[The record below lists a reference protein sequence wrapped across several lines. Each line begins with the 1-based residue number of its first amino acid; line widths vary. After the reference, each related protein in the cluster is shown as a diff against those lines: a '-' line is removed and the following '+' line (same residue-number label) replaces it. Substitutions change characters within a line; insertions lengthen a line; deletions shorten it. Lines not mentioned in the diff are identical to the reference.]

1 MMSFAG
7 IDEAV
12 NINAK
17 GPRINT
23 AAIIKNTQM
32 KKSVI
37 KDWAEVFFFFPLRCC
52 AITIAF
58 FNS

>member
-12 NINAK
+12 NMNTK

-23 AAIIKNTQM
+23 AAIIKNAQV

-37 KDWAEVFFFFPLRCC
+37 KDRAEVFFFLPLRWCR
-52 AITIAF
+52 ITIAI
-58 FNS
+58 FNN

>member
-12 NINAK
+12 NMNTK

-23 AAIIKNTQM
+23 AAIIRNAQM
-32 KKSVI
+32 KRSVI
-37 KDWAEVFFFFPLRCC
+37 NDCPEVFFFFLFRYC
-52 AITIAF
+52 AITKALL
-58 FNS
+58 NN